1 MANFS
6 AAQKREHAVL
16 NKIQNE
22 LAFMADRQTMTVAS
36 SPVSSVPLI
45 FNLDAFEL
53 TDGNIDFTPGNL
65 HAPADIV
72 NHGASTPAQKHESD
86 GAGPD
91 SLEWFSALLQNA
103 AARAS

>member
-36 SPVSSVPLI
+36 SANSSVPLV

-53 TDGNIDFTPGNL
+53 TDGNFDFTPGDL
-65 HAPADIV
+65 HASTDIAR
-72 NHGASTPAQKHESD
+72 HGASLPAQKHDSD

-91 SLEWFSALLQNA
+91 SLEWFSRLLQNA
-103 AARAS
+103 ARAS

>member
-22 LAFMADRQTMTVAS
+22 LAYFADKQTMTVANS
-36 SPVSSVPLI
+36 ANSSVPLV
-45 FNLDAFEL
+45 FNLDAFEI
-53 TDGNIDFTPGNL
+53 TDGIDFTPGCTQ
-65 HAPADIV
+65 APADIPS
-72 NHGASTPAQKHESD
+72 HGATTPAQIHESD
-86 GAGPD
+86 SAGPD
-91 SLEWFSALLQNA
+91 SLEWFSRLLQNA